1 MDDLSNLN
9 SGQQWQPSRTQA
21 QPWQYQ
27 SDADN
32 RALLRALSS
41 RACVWQ
47 LCITACFTCGMHVLL
62 AWAKLSNWNDHQP
75 IAICLFGWTHPAG
88 YNHGGTSISEAV
100 PVDAFF
106 VAFIVCLG
114 SMRQMGAVQRGW
126 IPHVPP
132 AALHRGPLWLL
143 FPRGVEALPRL
154 SSLLGVAVVWGTLWG
169 GLALDM
175 QVLTTAPCSPKLGT
189 LWGGLALVLLSIAWA
204 VHGGWGGGPNLCVE
218 PWTYVASRAAWSTC
232 EALLVSSGDDL

>member
-1 MDDLSNLN
+1 MDDLSNLS

-143 FPRGVEALPRL
+143 FPRGVESLPRL
-154 SSLLGVAVVWGTLWG
+154 SSVLGVAVVWGTLWG

-175 QVLTTAPCSPKLGT
+175 QVLTTAPCSP
-189 LWGGLALVLLSIAWA
+189 
-204 VHGGWGGGPNLCVE
+204 
-218 PWTYVASRAAWSTC
+218 
-232 EALLVSSGDDL
+232 

>member
-1 MDDLSNLN
+1 MDDLSNLS
-9 SGQQWQPSRTQA
+9 SGQQWQPSRPQA

-41 RACVWQ
+41 RACLWQ

-143 FPRGVEALPRL
+143 FPRGVESLPRL
-154 SSLLGVAVVWGTLWG
+154 SSVLGVAVVWGTLWG
-169 GLALDM
+169 GLAL
-175 QVLTTAPCSPKLGT
+175 
-189 LWGGLALVLLSIAWA
+189 VLLSIAGA
-204 VHGGWGGGPNLCVE
+204 VHGGWGGGPNLCIE

-232 EALLVSSGDDL
+232 EALLVSSGDGH